1 MPQSDA
7 ALRRWADEHLVY
19 EVGMLKYDTERLAAV
34 SFRQTAG
41 TAIKYGRAHRLVRAK
56 YAPIVRA
63 DDPLQ
68 RRYLGPSHRR
78 CNRAV
83 VTHLKAALIPEVQRH
98 SREW

>member
-1 MPQSDA
+1 MK
-7 ALRRWADEHLVY
+7 R
-19 EVGMLKYDTERLAAV
+19 KYD
-34 SFRQTAG
+34 
-41 TAIKYGRAHRLVRAK
+41 RAHRRMRKK
-56 YAPIVRA
+56 YEPIVAAGKATCARCGEPIHPGEPWDLDHDD

-83 VTHLKAALIPEVQRH
+83 VTHLKDALVPEPRRH

>member
-1 MPQSDA
+1 MPDHRYGEA
-7 ALRRWADEHLVY
+7 HRKVRRRWAP
-19 EVGMLKYDTERLAAV
+19 K
-34 SFRQTAG
+34 
-41 TAIKYGRAHRLVRAK
+41 VRAGK
-56 YAPIVRA
+56 VICARCGELILPGEKWDLDHDD

-83 VTHLKAALIPEVQRH
+83 VTHLKQALIPEPTRH

>member
-1 MPQSDA
+1 MPPHRYGEM
-7 ALRRWADEHLVY
+7 LRKIRRRWAP
-19 EVGMLKYDTERLAAV
+19 K
-34 SFRQTAG
+34 
-41 TAIKYGRAHRLVRAK
+41 VRAGK
-56 YAPIVRA
+56 VVCARCGDPIAPYEKWDLDHDD

-83 VTHLKAALIPEVQRH
+83 VTHLKEALIAEPTRH